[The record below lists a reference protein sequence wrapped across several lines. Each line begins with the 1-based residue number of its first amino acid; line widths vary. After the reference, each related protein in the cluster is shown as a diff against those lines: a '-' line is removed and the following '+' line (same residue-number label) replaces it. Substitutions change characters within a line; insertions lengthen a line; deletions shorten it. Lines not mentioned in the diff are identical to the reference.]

1 MADYDLQNVSG
12 LREFQQALEQ
22 LPKNI
27 ARNVLR
33 GAVAAGARVMR
44 DTAINLAP
52 EYEPGEGEKPDER
65 VSPGR
70 IKKAIYEKQI
80 PERSSDFVQVFYVG
94 VRRGQKQRIKVVKG
108 RLANLDA
115 YYWTWV
121 EFGHWYVPKRAE
133 KWQSQKWNNERAH
146 ASKTAIWVQPHPF
159 MKPAFRLARDASIDA
174 MITYFEKRIPLEAQ
188 KLGLVMK

>member
-12 LREFQQALEQ
+12 LREFQEALEQ

-33 GAVAAGARVMR
+33 GAVAAGAKVMR

-52 EYEPGEGEKPDER
+52 EYEPGPGEKFDDR

-70 IKKAIYEKQI
+70 IKNSVYEKQI
-80 PERSSDFVQVFYVG
+80 PERSGDLVQVFYVG
-94 VRRGQKQRIKVVKG
+94 VRRGKKQQIKVVKG
-108 RLANLDA
+108 RLVNLDA

-121 EFGHWYVPKRAE
+121 EFGHWYIPRTPKYGIKKGFAE
-133 KWQSQKWNNERAH
+133 
-146 ASKTAIWVQPHPF
+146 ASKANGTAIWVQPHPF
-159 MKPAFRLARDASIDA
+159 MKPAFALARDASIDA
-174 MITYFEKRIPLEAQ
+174 MIAYFEKRIPNEAQ